1 MEEKQDCLGD
11 AAPKTMKSSNDN
23 LKAGR
28 QSSSG
33 AMDFVVRI
41 WSNRF
46 KFKLATVIGCL
57 AGPVNDNFAERLRVM
72 RKTGSMVQ
80 HLIGLASGVIPQ
92 RVAGQVFGHVQSPEL
107 LRALEIDVADGRD
120 IDAFAAKE
128 NAILFKRILILATN
142 LVKYWLLAVLHE
154 MMSLPEMFVLLLSD
168 DEALRKRGLEHAQRL
183 EGWMRSGEALAHR
196 NSFVDGLMK
205 NWHWPRLQW
214 VREIL
219 VSLSEFGFRCVP
231 PDVYQACEGRFFG
244 FNQTVIIENAMQMFE
259 AISHDSK
266 NRMVCRK
273 QRWRTLQTTHLLED
287 YDHTPIVPSLDAA
300 EHVGPKLHKSFFEPK
315 HREFSLSSEN
325 LRGISA
331 PSWSSPSPQ
340 TWDAVPL
347 IVLALEHM
355 DGDWTKLEHL
365 WPSLL
370 VPEGRALFEPGTGL
384 LYYILQVSRFGY
396 LSWPLQ
402 MHEDSSK
409 GLFICDFVSK
419 PKDGKDTVW
428 EFGAIEDLGKWKV
441 LKMRLTTPPPEAG
454 ERVTARGLVLTA
466 DGAAETL
473 LQGAARLSFPNMTV
487 PMLDKL
493 HKHLEVPIV
502 GRRPTSENALLLALI
517 QHALPGIEIEE
528 VRAIIARR
536 NKKELEECSSEL
548 ADPGVLELIAHIAAP
563 EDVQDIRD
571 YLKKAN
577 GKRGGETTAS
587 TGAGSSMDHLRAPQI
602 PAIERGVLGGDE
614 EVSVE
619 EYRKY
624 LPFVVGC
631 TLIKEEM
638 WHLRF
643 KVTYKE
649 KPEPPFT
656 FSRCWDPT
664 QEGSCRRAVLA
675 CLTWVWTEHEKLG
688 FEPCPWNFEP

>member
-1 MEEKQDCLGD
+1 M
-11 AAPKTMKSSNDN
+11 
-23 LKAGR
+23 
-28 QSSSG
+28 
-33 AMDFVVRI
+33 
-41 WSNRF
+41 
-46 KFKLATVIGCL
+46 
-57 AGPVNDNFAERLRVM
+57 
-72 RKTGSMVQ
+72 
-80 HLIGLASGVIPQ
+80 HIPQ
-92 RVAGQVFGHVQSPEL
+92 L
-107 LRALEIDVADGRD
+107 
-120 IDAFAAKE
+120 
-128 NAILFKRILILATN
+128 
-142 LVKYWLLAVLHE
+142 
-154 MMSLPEMFVLLLSD
+154 
-168 DEALRKRGLEHAQRL
+168 
-183 EGWMRSGEALAHR
+183 
-196 NSFVDGLMK
+196 
-205 NWHWPRLQW
+205 
-214 VREIL
+214 
-219 VSLSEFGFRCVP
+219 C
-231 PDVYQACEGRFFG
+231 
-244 FNQTVIIENAMQMFE
+244 
-259 AISHDSK
+259 ISK
-266 NRMVCRK
+266 
-273 QRWRTLQTTHLLED
+273 
-287 YDHTPIVPSLDAA
+287 
-300 EHVGPKLHKSFFEPK
+300 
-315 HREFSLSSEN
+315 
-325 LRGISA
+325 
-331 PSWSSPSPQ
+331 SWSSLNATLSS
-340 TWDAVPL
+340 
-347 IVLALEHM
+347 IVLH
-355 DGDWTKLEHL
+355 
-365 WPSLL
+365 
-370 VPEGRALFEPGTGL
+370 
-384 LYYILQVSRFGY
+384 
-396 LSWPLQ
+396 
-402 MHEDSSK
+402 
-409 GLFICDFVSK
+409 K
-419 PKDGKDTVW
+419 PKPHIRIVAQPHEEQVISLASNPFIIT
-428 EFGAIEDLGKWKV
+428 KV
-441 LKMRLTTPPPEAG
+441 HLAHLRLCRDE
-454 ERVTARGLVLTA
+454 RGLVLTA

-517 QHALPGIEIEE
+517 QHALPGIEIEV

>member
-1 MEEKQDCLGD
+1 
-11 AAPKTMKSSNDN
+11 
-23 LKAGR
+23 
-28 QSSSG
+28 
-33 AMDFVVRI
+33 
-41 WSNRF
+41 
-46 KFKLATVIGCL
+46 
-57 AGPVNDNFAERLRVM
+57 
-72 RKTGSMVQ
+72 MVQ

-92 RVAGQVFGHVQSPEL
+92 RVAGQVFGHAQSPEL
-107 LRALEIDVADGRD
+107 LRALEIDVEDGRD
-120 IDAFAAKE
+120 IGDFAAKE

-154 MMSLPEMFVLLLSD
+154 MTSLPEMFVLLLSD
-168 DEALRKRGLEHAQRL
+168 DEALRKRGLERAQRL
-183 EGWMRSGEALAHR
+183 EGWMRSGEALAYG

-287 YDHTPIVPSLDAA
+287 YGRTPIVPSLDAA

-315 HREFSLSSEN
+315 HREFSLSSDN
-325 LRGISA
+325 LRAISA

-340 TWDAVPL
+340 SWDAVPL

-365 WPSLL
+365 WRSLL
-370 VPEGRALFEPGTGL
+370 VPEGRALLEPGTGL

-402 MHEDSSK
+402 MHEDSSRD
-409 GLFICDFVSK
+409 LLMCDFVSK

-428 EFGAIEDLGKWKV
+428 EFGAVEDLSKWKV
-441 LKMRLTTPPPEAG
+441 LKMRLTTHPHAAG
-454 ERVTARGLVLTA
+454 ERVIARGLVLTT

-493 HKHLEVPIV
+493 HKYLEVPIV

-528 VRAIIARR
+528 VRAIIKRR

-548 ADPGVLELIAHIAAP
+548 SDPGVLELIQHIAAP
-563 EDVQDIRD
+563 EDVQDIRE

-577 GKRGGETTAS
+577 GKRGDETTAS
-587 TGAGSSMDHLRAPQI
+587 TGGAGSSGDAPRAPQI
-602 PAIERGVLGGDE
+602 PAMDRGVLDGDDD
-614 EVSVE
+614 VSVE
-619 EYRKY
+619 QFKEY
-624 LPFVVGC
+624 LPIVAGC
-631 TLIKEEM
+631 TLFKEE
-638 WHLRF
+638 F
-643 KVTYKE
+643 
-649 KPEPPFT
+649 
-656 FSRCWDPT
+656 
-664 QEGSCRRAVLA
+664 LA
-675 CLTWVWTEHEKLG
+675 LEV
-688 FEPCPWNFEP
+688 